1 VTPTAVALP
10 AVRPTTRQ
18 FQRIVIVNRGEAALR
33 LITAVRELN
42 EEFGTRART
51 IALFTEPDRRA
62 MYVREADEAIS
73 LGQAVVVDASMKGH
87 SAYADLGLLEQAL
100 LEARADAAWVGW
112 GFAAEDAGFAELCER
127 LDIAFIGPGAAV
139 LRLLGDES
147 ATRRLA
153 GECRIA
159 VDPPSG
165 DGDERRVEVA
175 VVADGAGTVWA
186 LGVHDCSVQHRHQ
199 KVIEESASTA
209 LTPAQERRLKAAAVR
224 LCHRAGYRGAASVAF
239 LVAPGRGTISFSD
252 MTSRLQAG
260 HSLDEMT
267 TGVDVVKLQLHIAQG
282 GRLPDAAPQRRGCA
296 IAAHLRAEDPD
307 KEFAPARGTIA
318 QYVCPSGPGLCV
330 ESGVARGDAMPPEF
344 DTNIAT
350 MAAWGRD
357 RREALARLR
366 RAVAETTLVVEGG
379 TTNRAFL
386 LDLLSRP
393 EMRDGTAD
401 VGWLDRIDAGVSWAP
416 RNPEVALLA
425 AAVEVDQSELAI
437 DQRRF
442 FMSAARGRPMVR
454 AAVGRVVEITLQGH
468 RYRLDVRRL
477 GPDSCRISLD
487 GRHVD
492 VQTEGLGVFER
503 RITCFGETHRVLCVE
518 EAGGYLVE
526 VDGVQHHAGHTDGGV
541 IRAPFPAVVV
551 AMNVAPGS
559 VIARGDVVAVLEAM
573 KLEMPIVAPFAGR
586 VSRVLVQSNVQVAAG
601 DSLLRIEA
609 VSDDPPEN
617 GGGNLTEPGERI
629 SLREAPEDDDDPQQ
643 LRRKSLDVLRRLM
656 LGYDVDAATATAAL
670 ADQVAD
676 HALGDSDDRGLRLLK
691 DEVLSSF
698 ADVCALSRRRPEGTD
713 EIAGS
718 RRSDQEQ
725 LFAYLATLDPDSL
738 STPFA
743 ENLRRALS
751 HYGINTLA
759 RTPALEDSL
768 YWLVRSQQRASTQ
781 IPVLL
786 SLLDRLDERAG
797 DRAPSAGDDLRL
809 ILDRV
814 HAAARHRHPAVADL
828 AREVRFRLFDH
839 PLMEQAREAVFEE
852 ARGHLDS
859 LERHPHAQ
867 REEHMTALVECPQP
881 VHHLLASRFPDA
893 TPALRAVM
901 LSVLTRRYYRTRNV
915 HQVTTVEADGRPVA
929 IAEHLYHNVPVRV
942 VTTFALMSEL
952 TQALAAMRPFLIDL
966 PNGAE
971 AMIDAYV
978 WRSDT
983 DDQGDVLA
991 RHLHAAIRAA
1001 ELPAAARR
1009 VVVMVSE
1016 PWQGLETPS
1025 AHNFTFR
1032 RHGAGYREDR
1042 PYRGVHP
1049 MIAERL
1055 QLGRLRN
1062 FTVER
1067 LPSVEDVYI
1076 LRCVAR
1082 ANPGDERLY
1091 VVAEV
1096 RDITPVR
1103 DASGRVVGLPY
1114 LERMLAEGL
1123 AGIRAF
1129 QSHRAPGKRLQWN
1142 RVSLVVLPPLE
1153 LDLGEIRDIAAR
1165 LAPDTE
1171 DMGLDRIDVEVTMRD
1186 ADGRMRPLVLHLT
1199 HPTGSDA
1206 VVMRVTKPSRKPL
1219 QPLDELTQKVVS
1231 MRRRGLTY
1239 PYEIITLLAPA
1250 PDGASGGSPPGDFV
1264 EYDVDEDGR
1273 FVPVHRRFGQNTAN
1287 LVAGVVRNYT
1297 EKHPDGMVRVILLG
1311 DPSRSLGALAE
1322 PECRRIIAALDLADR
1337 MHVPLEWFTLSSG
1350 ARISMESGT
1359 ENMDWIARVLRR
1371 LIDFTQSGGE
1381 VNLIIDGINVGAQP
1395 YWNAEA
1401 TMLMHTRGIL
1411 IMTPQGAM
1419 VLTGKQ
1425 ALEYSGGVSA
1435 EDNFGI
1441 GGYER
1446 IMGPNGQAQ
1455 YWAQDLVDACRILLS
1470 HYEHTYRA
1478 PGERFPRRAET
1489 RDPFTRDVRTAPH
1502 PQSSASDF
1510 ACIGDIFSEERN
1522 PGRKKPFDI
1531 RAVMSAV
1538 ADQDHRPL
1546 ERWTDMDEAA
1556 NAVVWDAHLGGYPV
1570 CLIGIE
1576 SRPLIRRGF
1585 VPADGPDHW
1594 TPGTLF
1600 PQSSK
1605 KIARAI
1611 NGASDNRPLV
1621 VLANLSGFDGSPE
1634 SMRRLQLEFGAEIG
1648 RAVVNFRGP
1657 MVFCVISRYHG
1668 GAFVVFSATL
1678 NENMEVAAVEGSFAS
1693 VIGGAP
1699 AAAVVFTREV
1709 ESRTAAD
1716 PRVLELAAAIEAA
1729 TGSDKAA
1736 LRARMSLMLERA
1748 RNEKLGEVAAE
1759 FDSVHTVQRAQ
1770 RMGSVHRIISAR
1782 TLRPYLIDAV
1792 DRGIQRG
1799 LAAGM
1804 VSVAGRFVTPGSEPV
1819 PATVS

>member
-1 VTPTAVALP
+1 MT
-10 AVRPTTRQ
+10 RPI
-18 FQRIVIVNRGEAALR
+18 QRIVIVNRGAAALR
-33 LITAVRELN
+33 LIKAVRELN
-42 EEFGTRART
+42 EEFGTRVRT
-51 IALFTEPDRRA
+51 IALFTEPDRTA
-62 MYVREADEAIS
+62 IYVREADEAVT
-73 LGQAVVVDASMKGH
+73 LGQAVVVDASMTGH
-87 SAYADLGLLEQAL
+87 SPYVDLGLLEHAM

-127 LDIAFIGPGAAV
+127 LDIAFVGPSAAL
-139 LRLLGDES
+139 LRLLGDQS
-147 ATRRLA
+147 AAKRLA
-153 GECRIA
+153 RECHIA
-159 VDPPSG
+159 AGLSSSDA
-165 DGDERRVEVA
+165 DECHVEVPI
-175 VVADGAGTVWA
+175 VADGAGTVWA
-186 LGVHDCSVQHRHQ
+186 LGVHDCSVRRLHQ

-224 LCHRAGYRGAASVAF
+224 LCHRAGYRGVGSVEF
-239 LVAPGRGTISFSD
+239 LVEPARGKISFID
-252 MTSRLQAG
+252 VIPRLQAG

-267 TGVDVVKLQLHIAQG
+267 TGVDLVKLQLHIAQG
-282 GRLPDAAPQRRGCA
+282 GRLVGTAPVPRGWA
-296 IAAHLRAEDPD
+296 IGTHLCAEDPD

-318 QYVCPSGPGLCV
+318 QYICPSGPGVRV
-330 ESGVARGDAMPPEF
+330 ESGIARGDAMPAEF
-344 DTNIAT
+344 DSNIAT
-350 MAAWGRD
+350 IAAWGRE
-357 RREALARLR
+357 RGEALARLR
-366 RAVAETTLVVEGG
+366 RALAETTLVVEGG

-393 EMRDGTAD
+393 EMRDGSVG
-401 VGWLDRIDAGVSWAP
+401 VGWVDRLDTGVSWARP
-416 RNPEVALLA
+416 GPEVALLA
-425 AAVEVDQSELAI
+425 AAVEVDQSELSI

-442 FMSAARGRPMVR
+442 FASAARGRPKVR

-468 RYRLDVRRL
+468 QYRLDVRRL
-477 GPDSCRISLD
+477 GPDCCRIALD

-492 VQTEGLGVFER
+492 VETERLGMFER
-503 RITCFGETHRVLCVE
+503 RITCLGETHRVLCVE

-551 AMNVAPGS
+551 AMHVAPGS
-559 VIARGDVVAVLEAM
+559 VISRGDVVAVLEAM
-573 KLEMPIVAPFAGR
+573 KLEMPIVAPFSGR

-609 VSDDPPEN
+609 ASDDAPEDD
-617 GGGNLTEPGERI
+617 GGVRVAPDERI
-629 SLREAPEDDDDPQQ
+629 SLREASADDENP
-643 LRRKSLDVLRRLM
+643 RRRRRQSLDVLRRLM

-670 ADQVAD
+670 ADQVAGW
-676 HALGDSDDRGLRLLK
+676 ALGDSGDSGSRFLE

-698 ADVCALSRRRPEGTD
+698 ADVCALSRRRPEATD
-713 EIAGS
+713 EITGS

-725 LFAYLATLDPDSL
+725 LFAYLGTLDPDSL
-738 STPFA
+738 SAPFA

-759 RTPALEDSL
+759 RTPDLEDRL
-768 YWLVRSQQRASTQ
+768 YWLVRSQQRASAQ
-781 IPVLL
+781 IPVVL

-797 DRAPSAGDDLRL
+797 DLAPSGTDDLRL
-809 ILDRV
+809 LLDRV

-828 AREVRFRLFDH
+828 ARDVRFRFFDR
-839 PLMEQAREAVFEE
+839 PLMDRAREAVFEE
-852 ARGHLDS
+852 ARAHLDS
-859 LERHPHAQ
+859 LEQHPNTR
-867 REEHMTALVECPQP
+867 REEHMAALVECPQP

-893 TPALRAVM
+893 TPAIRTVM
-901 LSVLTRRYYRTRNV
+901 LSVLTRRYYRTRNL
-915 HQVTTVEADGRPVA
+915 HQVTTVEVDGRPVA
-929 IAEHLYHNVPVRV
+929 IAEHVYHKVPVRV
-942 VTTFALMSEL
+942 VTTFALVSEL
-952 TQALAAMRPFLIDL
+952 TQALSAMRPFLIDL
-966 PNGAE
+966 PKGTE

-978 WRSDT
+978 WRADS
-983 DDQGDVLA
+983 DDQGDALA

-1001 ELPAAARR
+1001 DLPAAARR

-1016 PWQGLETPS
+1016 PWRGLGASP

-1032 RHGAGYREDR
+1032 RHGAGYREDL

-1067 LPSVEDVYI
+1067 LPSVEDVYV

-1091 VVAEV
+1091 VVSEV

-1103 DASGRVVGLPY
+1103 DASGRVVGLPC

-1129 QSHRAPGKRLQWN
+1129 QSHRAPGQRLQWN

-1153 LDLGEIRDIAAR
+1153 LELSEIRDIAAR

-1171 DMGLDRIDVEVTMRD
+1171 DLGLDRIDVEVTMRD
-1186 ADGRMRPLVLHLT
+1186 ADGRMRPIVLHLS
-1199 HPTGSDA
+1199 HPTGADA

-1250 PDGASGGSPPGDFV
+1250 ADGTSGGSPPGDFV
-1264 EYDVDEDGR
+1264 EYDIDADGR
-1273 FVPVHRRFGQNTAN
+1273 FVPVHRRFGQNSAN

-1297 EKHPDGMVRVILLG
+1297 DKHPEGMVRVILLG

-1322 PECRRIIAALDLADR
+1322 PECRRIIAALDLADG
-1337 MHVPLEWFTLSSG
+1337 MKVPLEWFTLSSG

-1371 LIDFTQSGGE
+1371 LIDFTQSGSE

-1455 YWAQDLVDACRILLS
+1455 YWAADLVAACRILLS

-1489 RDPFTRDVRTAPH
+1489 RDPFDRDVCDEPH

-1510 ACIGDIFSEERN
+1510 SCIGDIFSEERN

-1538 ADQDHRPL
+1538 VDHDLRPL
-1546 ERWTDMDEAA
+1546 ERWTDMEEAA
-1556 NAVVWDAHLGGYPV
+1556 NAVVWDAHLGGHPV

-1576 SRPLIRRGF
+1576 SRPLTRSGI

-1611 NGASDNRPLV
+1611 NSASDNRPLV

-1657 MVFCVISRYHG
+1657 MAFCVISRYHG

-1678 NENMEVAAVEGSFAS
+1678 NENLEVAAVEGSFAS

-1709 ESRTAAD
+1709 ESRTASD
-1716 PRVLELAAAIEAA
+1716 PRVVELAAAIEAA

-1736 LRARMSLMLERA
+1736 LRARMSVMLERA

-1792 DRGIQRG
+1792 DRGMQRE
-1799 LAAGM
+1799 LAGAM
-1804 VSVAGRFVTPGSEPV
+1804 VAVAGRSVTPGVEPV
-1819 PATVS
+1819 SVTVS